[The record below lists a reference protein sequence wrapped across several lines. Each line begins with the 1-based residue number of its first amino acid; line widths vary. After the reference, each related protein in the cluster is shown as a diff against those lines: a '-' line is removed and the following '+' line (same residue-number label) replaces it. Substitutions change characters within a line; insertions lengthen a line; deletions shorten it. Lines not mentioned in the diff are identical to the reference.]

1 MNIYLMLIINFI
13 FFNLLSFMEFNLLI
27 EKVNLLTILNI
38 GLLYINIIYKRNMSI
53 SMNKLNPSIV
63 LIPISLIIYNSI
75 IFDTFLLSIS
85 IILFILFFI
94 FDNITDPIKVDSY
107 REAYTAQHK
116 EKMSSED
123 TYTQDEDTMD
133 YTRFNDYWRNN
144 TDSQSDTYENEEETI
159 DIIDLEL
166 EMYLVLLGL
175 NFDYNLSELKT
186 AYKVKAVKNHPD
198 KFSQENR
205 EEQTII
211 MQEINAA
218 KKYLEARL

>member
-38 GLLYINIIYKRNMSI
+38 GLLYINIIYKRNTSI

-186 AYKVKAVKNHPD
+186 AYKVEAVKNHPD